1 VLPKLNKEFKMSAF
15 RRSISIVFAMAFG
28 AALGLSSAFVPA
40 FAEPASSNTTTQ
52 SASLASFRAGDFVRA
67 RSGGPLMT
75 VTDIQGDRVNCSWT
89 DWNGELRSESFPVS
103 VLQGP
108 ITPAAKVPNEE
119 QVE

>member
-1 VLPKLNKEFKMSAF
+1 
-15 RRSISIVFAMAFG
+15 
-28 AALGLSSAFVPA
+28 
-40 FAEPASSNTTTQ
+40 
-52 SASLASFRAGDFVRA
+52 
-67 RSGGPLMT
+67 MT
-75 VTDIQGDRVNCSWT
+75 VNDVQGDRVNCSWT

>member
-1 VLPKLNKEFKMSAF
+1 MSTF
-15 RRSISIVFAMAFG
+15 RRSISIVLAMAFG
-28 AALGLSSAFVPA
+28 VAFGFSSAIIPA
-40 FAEPASSNTTTQ
+40 FAEPASSNNTIQ
-52 SASLASFRAGDFVRA
+52 SAPVRTGDLVRV

-75 VTDIQGDRVNCSWT
+75 VNDVQGDRVNCSWT
-89 DWNGELRSESFPVS
+89 DWLGELRSESFPVS